1 MFFFLSPPRTIISR
15 TASNSNRYQKFGCQR
30 TSGEGHQ
37 AIRSSSTGGPDWQHI
52 DVADCQLGSVEG
64 LLALTGAIMVRILFS
79 LVVFYWDMVRSDHL
93 SYEVDL
99 FKTRIRIMSA

>member
-1 MFFFLSPPRTIISR
+1 MEHMRYLPECILHVGHLFRYVYKSVCRFLIFVLLIVSAFCKRLSDMTMYMWLI
-15 TASNSNRYQKFGCQR
+15 TLQKHNKNSG
-30 TSGEGHQ
+30 SGFYLWYGF
-37 AIRSSSTGGPDWQHI
+37 
-52 DVADCQLGSVEG
+52 C
-64 LLALTGAIMVRILFS
+64 FS